1 MTLAQLNYLVAV
13 ATHRHFGRAAA
24 ECHVTQPTLSMQ
36 LRKLEDEL
44 GVELIDRS
52 HQPVVPTA
60 AGERIIAQARRVL
73 DARDRL
79 HTLAAEIQH
88 RPTGTLRLGLLP
100 TLSPYLLPLVTPI
113 MAERYPD
120 VTLVIREWPTDVLF
134 DALRDDTLDAAL
146 IATDEAGP
154 ALHER
159 LLFTEPFVAYVAPS
173 HRLAGRDVLQPSDL
187 APDDIWL
194 LSEGHCFRDQVL
206 RVCGDLSPG
215 GGGSSRLQFESGSLE
230 TLVHMVQHSG
240 GMTLLPHL
248 ATRYLSADE
257 RARYVKP
264 FAEPPPRRHVRLI
277 HRRRHK
283 PTLFR
288 VFIDALR
295 DSLPAPITVHTR
307 ASSDEVSSDAAS
319 RGATPSD
326 GTSS

>member
-13 ATHRHFGRAAA
+13 ATHRHFGHAAA
-24 ECHVTQPTLSMQ
+24 ECHITQPTLSMQ

-44 GVELIDRS
+44 GMELIDRS

-79 HTLAAEIQH
+79 QTLAAEIQH

-100 TLSPYLLPLVTPI
+100 TLSPYLLPLVAPV

-120 VTLVIREWPTDVLF
+120 VSLVIREWPTGVLF
-134 DALRDDTLDAAL
+134 DALHDDTLDAAL
-146 IATDEAGP
+146 IATDEAGT

-173 HRLAGRDVLQPSDL
+173 HRLADRDVLQPSDL
-187 APDDIWL
+187 DLDDVWL

-206 RVCGDLSPG
+206 RVCGDLHPG
-215 GGGSSRLQFESGSLE
+215 GSASSRLQFESGSLE
-230 TLVHMVQHSG
+230 TLVHMVRHSG

-248 ATRYLSADE
+248 ATRYLAPDE
-257 RARYVKP
+257 RARCVKP
-264 FAEPPPRRHVRLI
+264 FADPPPTRHVRLI

-283 PTLFR
+283 PTLFQA
-288 VFIDALR
+288 FIEALYEA
-295 DSLPAPITVHTR
+295 LPASLAVHTG
-307 ASSDEVSSDAAS
+307 ASSEDAAS
-319 RGATPSD
+319 EDAMPGDASRDGANS
-326 GTSS
+326 